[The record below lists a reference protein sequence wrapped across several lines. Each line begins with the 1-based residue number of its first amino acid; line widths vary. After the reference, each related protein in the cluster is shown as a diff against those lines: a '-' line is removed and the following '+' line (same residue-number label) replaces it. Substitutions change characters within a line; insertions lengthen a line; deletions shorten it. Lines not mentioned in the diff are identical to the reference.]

1 MATDQTPGP
10 RDDGVDI
17 WVADASVIDSHTQA
31 SQTVAQMPVPQ
42 LVSSTTDSACQPV
55 CRLRRGSHGEIN
67 HYLP

>member
-1 MATDQTPGP
+1 MATDQIPGP
-10 RDDGVDI
+10 RDDGVDT

-42 LVSSTTDSACQPV
+42 PV